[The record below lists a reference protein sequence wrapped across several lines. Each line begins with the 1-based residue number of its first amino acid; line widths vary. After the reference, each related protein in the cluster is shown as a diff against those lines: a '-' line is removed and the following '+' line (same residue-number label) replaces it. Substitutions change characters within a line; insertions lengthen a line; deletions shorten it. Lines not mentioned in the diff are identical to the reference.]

1 MLNVLESFVFQILTD
16 YSVTKVKSLPGKVR
30 ESVKKYLNE
39 NLVEGSIIE
48 NVFHT
53 FTSKVNVAN
62 V

>member
-1 MLNVLESFVFQILTD
+1 MLRVLERFIFQILTNF
-16 YSVTKVKSLPGKVR
+16 SVTKVKSLPGKVR

-48 NVFHT
+48 NVVHNL
-53 FTSKVNVAN
+53 TSKVNVAN